1 MAQYVLLAM
10 LVLLLIL
17 VAVNWRKFQS
27 LGLAI
32 QKFLREVR
40 IEMQKVSWPS
50 TNDVI
55 GAVIVVL
62 VAVVAITLIVSVTD
76 EVLSKILDI
85 VLQRKGA

>member
-17 VAVNWRKFQS
+17 VAVNWRKFQAM
-27 LGLAI
+27 GLAI

-40 IEMQKVSWPS
+40 VEMQKVSWPS

>member
-10 LVLLLIL
+10 LALLLIL
-17 VAVNWRKFQS
+17 VAVYWRKFQAM
-27 LGLAI
+27 GLAFK
-32 QKFLREVR
+32 KFLREVR
-40 IEMQKVSWPS
+40 VEMQKVSWPS

-62 VAVVAITLIVSVTD
+62 VAVVMVTIIVSVSD